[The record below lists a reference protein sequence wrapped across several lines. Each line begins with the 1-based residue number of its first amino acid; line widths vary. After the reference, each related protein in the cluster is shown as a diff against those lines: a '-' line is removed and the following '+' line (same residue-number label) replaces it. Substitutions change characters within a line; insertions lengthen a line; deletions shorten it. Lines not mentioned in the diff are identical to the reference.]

1 MEAKVCE
8 SCGMTMKVA
17 EDFGGGQIDN
27 KYCAKCC
34 DEEGNLFSYE
44 KKLEL
49 LTMFIMGRQGVPQMM
64 AKNMAVSQLAKMP
77 AWQDRSN

>member
-1 MEAKVCE
+1 MEVKVCE
-8 SCGMTMKVA
+8 SCGMTMKTA
-17 EDFGGGQIDN
+17 ADCGGGQEDN

-34 DEEGNLFSYE
+34 DEQGVLYSYE

-64 AKNMAVSQLAKMP
+64 ASNMAKQQMAKMP
-77 AWQDRSN
+77 AWKSHFE